1 MRNASKV
8 GGTNSTGDG
17 PAVPSR
23 YAIVV
28 IGGSAGGLES
38 VRTILHGLPAGFIS
52 PILVVLHVHPKYIS
66 HMAEILGRQ
75 TDLEVKDAEEH
86 ETIAKGCVYMAPP
99 NRHLLINRGVLKLSD
114 TPAVNYS
121 RPAIDRTFES
131 VVKTYGSRVIGI
143 VLSGSGKDGSEGL
156 RAIKEAGG
164 FAIVEDPLTARFSA
178 MPTAAVSASSV
189 DRILPLNDIAPL
201 LLELAGAMQ
210 ESVG

>member
-1 MRNASKV
+1 
-8 GGTNSTGDG
+8 
-17 PAVPSR
+17 
-23 YAIVV
+23 
-28 IGGSAGGLES
+28 
-38 VRTILHGLPAGFIS
+38 
-52 PILVVLHVHPKYIS
+52 
-66 HMAEILGRQ
+66 MAEILGRQ

>member
-1 MRNASKV
+1 MRNVSKV
-8 GGTNSTGDG
+8 AVTSSSGDNS
-17 PAVPSR
+17 AAAR

-38 VRTILHGLPAGFIS
+38 VRTILHGLPADFTS
-52 PILVVLHVHPKYIS
+52 PILVVLHLHPKYIS
-66 HMAEILGRQ
+66 HAAEILRRQ
-75 TDLEVKDAEEH
+75 TGLEVKDAEEK
-86 ETIAKGCVYMAPP
+86 ETIAAGCVYMAPP
-99 NRHLLINRGVLKLSD
+99 NRHLLVNHGVLKLSD

-131 VVKTYGSRVIGI
+131 VAKTYGSRAVGV

-164 FAIVEDPLTARFSA
+164 FAIVQDPLTARFPA

-201 LLELAGAMQ
+201 LLELSGAMQ
-210 ESVG
+210 GSAG